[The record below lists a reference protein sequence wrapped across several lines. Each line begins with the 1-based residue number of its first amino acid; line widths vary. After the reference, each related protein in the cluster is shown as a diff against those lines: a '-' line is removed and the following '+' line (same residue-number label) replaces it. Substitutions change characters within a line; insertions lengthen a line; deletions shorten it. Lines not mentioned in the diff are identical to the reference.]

1 MPSCSMEELW
11 RRSDFKE
18 GTKTMVINT
27 NYSALSSGRQL
38 GESQGMLNKSL
49 ARLSSGSKLVNPSDD
64 AAGFAVSARFDA
76 QINRTQAAVDNIGNA
91 VSFSQTQDGYL
102 KKVAK
107 ALDRMSELSML
118 ALDETKSDTDRG
130 LYNNEFTKL
139 GAFVTASS
147 TRDFN
152 GVSMFGGSAINVT
165 VNSEGTSNFAY
176 NAVNLASNATYTT
189 ATASTITT
197 TALATT
203 ALTNVKAAI
212 NQLATD
218 RATVGANQA
227 ALNMYQEQLGVSKDN
242 LSAANSRIKD
252 VNVADESTTFA
263 KYNIL
268 VQAGTAML
276 AQANASPQS
285 ALRLLG

>member
-1 MPSCSMEELW
+1 
-11 RRSDFKE
+11 
-18 GTKTMVINT
+18 MVINT
-27 NYSALSSGRQL
+27 NYSALTSSRQL
-38 GESQGMLNKSL
+38 GESQGLLNRSL
-49 ARLSSGSKLVNPSDD
+49 ARLSSGSKLINPSDD
-64 AAGFAVSARFDA
+64 AAGFAVATRFDA
-76 QINRTQAAVDNIGNA
+76 QINRTQAASDNIGNA

-118 ALDETKSDTDRG
+118 ALDGTKSDTDRS
-130 LYNNEFTKL
+130 LYNTEFQNL
-139 GAFVTASS
+139 GAFVNSTA

-152 GVSMFGGSAINVT
+152 GVSMFGGAGLSVT
-165 VNSEGTSNFAY
+165 VNSEANSNFAY
-176 NAVNLASNATYTT
+176 TAINLTTASYTT
-189 ATASTITT
+189 ATSSTLTSTT
-197 TALATT
+197 NAATALA
-203 ALTNVKAAI
+203 NVKTAI
-212 NQLATD
+212 NTLASD

-242 LSAANSRIKD
+242 LSAAASRIKD
-252 VNVADESTTFA
+252 VNVADESTNFA
-263 KYNIL
+263 RYNIL

>member
-176 NAVNLASNATYTT
+176 SAVDLASSTSYTAATG
-189 ATASTITT
+189 STISTT
-197 TALATT
+197 TLAAT
-203 ALTNVKAAI
+203 ALTNVKKAI

>member
-1 MPSCSMEELW
+1 MPSCSMKELW

-102 KKVAK
+102 KKVAR
-107 ALDRMSELSML
+107 ALDRMSELSIL

-152 GVSMFGGSAINVT
+152 GVSMFGGNVLNVT
-165 VNSEGTSNFAY
+165 VNSEGTSSFAY
-176 NAVNLASNATYTT
+176 SAVDLAANTSYTAATG
-189 ATASTITT
+189 STITT
-197 TALATT
+197 TTLATT
-203 ALTNVKAAI
+203 ALTNVKKAI

-242 LSAANSRIKD
+242 LTAANSRIKD

>member
-1 MPSCSMEELW
+1 
-11 RRSDFKE
+11 
-18 GTKTMVINT
+18 MVINT

-102 KKVAK
+102 KKVAR
-107 ALDRMSELSML
+107 ALDRMSELSIL

-152 GVSMFGGSAINVT
+152 GVSMFGGNVLNVT
-165 VNSEGTSNFAY
+165 VNSEGTSSFAY
-176 NAVNLASNATYTT
+176 SAVDLAANTSYTAATG
-189 ATASTITT
+189 STITT
-197 TALATT
+197 TTLATT
-203 ALTNVKAAI
+203 ALTNVKKAI

-242 LSAANSRIKD
+242 LTAANSRIKD

>member
-102 KKVAK
+102 KKVAR
-107 ALDRMSELSML
+107 ALDRMSELSIL

-152 GVSMFGGSAINVT
+152 GVSMFGGNVLNVT
-165 VNSEGTSNFAY
+165 VNSEGTSSFAY
-176 NAVNLASNATYTT
+176 SAVDLAANTSYTAATG
-189 ATASTITT
+189 STITT
-197 TALATT
+197 TTLATT
-203 ALTNVKAAI
+203 ALTNVKKAI

-242 LSAANSRIKD
+242 LTAANSRIKD

>member
-1 MPSCSMEELW
+1 MKEL
-11 RRSDFKE
+11 RQRSDFKE
-18 GTKTMVINT
+18 GVNTMVINT
-27 NYSALSSGRQL
+27 NYSALSSARQL

-49 ARLSSGSKLVNPSDD
+49 ARLSSGSKLVNPSDN
-64 AAGFAVSARFDA
+64 AGGFAVSARFDA

-91 VSFSQTQDGYL
+91 ISFSQTQDGYL

-107 ALDRMSELSML
+107 ALDRMSELTML
-118 ALDETKSDTDRG
+118 ALDETKSNTDRG
-130 LYNNEFTKL
+130 LYNTEFTNL
-139 GAFVTASS
+139 GTFITATA

-152 GVSMFGGSAINVT
+152 GVSMFSGSALNVT
-165 VNSEGTSNFAY
+165 VNSEATSNFAY
-176 NAVNLASNATYTT
+176 TAVNLATATYTT

-203 ALTNVKAAI
+203 ALTSVKNAI

-218 RATVGANQA
+218 RAVVGANQS
-227 ALNMYQEQLGVSKDN
+227 ALNMYQEQLGVLEDN

>member
-1 MPSCSMEELW
+1 MEELW

-102 KKVAK
+102 KKVAR
-107 ALDRMSELSML
+107 ALDRMSELSLL

-152 GVSMFGGSAINVT
+152 GVSMFGSSAINVT

-176 NAVNLASNATYTT
+176 SAVDLASSTSYTAATG
-189 ATASTITT
+189 STISTT
-197 TALATT
+197 TLATT
-203 ALTNVKAAI
+203 ALTNVKKAI

>member
-1 MPSCSMEELW
+1 
-11 RRSDFKE
+11 
-18 GTKTMVINT
+18 MVINT
-27 NYSALSSGRQL
+27 NYSALTSSRQL
-38 GESQGMLNKSL
+38 GESQGLLNRSL
-49 ARLSSGSKLVNPSDD
+49 ARLSSGSKLINPSDD

-76 QINRTQAAVDNIGNA
+76 QINRTQAASDNIGNA
-91 VSFSQTQDGYL
+91 ISFSQTQDGYL

-118 ALDETKSDTDRG
+118 ALDETKSNTDRG
-130 LYNNEFTKL
+130 LYNTEFQNL
-139 GAFVTASS
+139 GAFVNSTA

-152 GVSMFGGSAINVT
+152 GVSMFSGAGLNVT
-165 VNSEGTSNFAY
+165 VNSEAQSNFSYTAI
-176 NAVNLASNATYTT
+176 NLTT
-189 ATASTITT
+189 ASYTSATTSSSVTTTANAT
-197 TALATT
+197 TALA
-203 ALTNVKAAI
+203 NVKAAV

-242 LSAANSRIKD
+242 LSAAASRIKD
-252 VNVADESTTFA
+252 VNVADESTNFA
-263 KYNIL
+263 RYNIL

>member
-1 MPSCSMEELW
+1 MPSCRMKEL
-11 RRSDFKE
+11 RQRSDFKE
-18 GTKTMVINT
+18 GVNTMVINT
-27 NYSALSSGRQL
+27 NYSALSSARQL

-49 ARLSSGSKLVNPSDD
+49 ARLSSGSKLVNPSDN
-64 AAGFAVSARFDA
+64 AGGFAVSARFDA

-91 VSFSQTQDGYL
+91 ISFSQTQDGYL

-107 ALDRMSELSML
+107 ALDRMSELTML
-118 ALDETKSDTDRG
+118 ALDETKSNTDRG
-130 LYNNEFTKL
+130 LYNTEFTNL
-139 GAFVTASS
+139 GAFVTSTA

-152 GVSMFGGSAINVT
+152 GVSMFSGSALNVT
-165 VNSEGTSNFAY
+165 VNSEATCNFAY
-176 NAVNLASNATYTT
+176 TAVNLGNTTYTT

-197 TALATT
+197 TGNATT
-203 ALTNVKAAI
+203 ALTSVKNAI

-218 RATVGANQA
+218 RAVVGANQS
-227 ALNMYQEQLGVSKDN
+227 ALNMYQEQLGVAKDN
-242 LSAANSRIKD
+242 LAAANSRIKD
-252 VNVADESTTFA
+252 VNVADESTSFA

>member
-1 MPSCSMEELW
+1 MKEL
-11 RRSDFKE
+11 RQRSDFKE
-18 GTKTMVINT
+18 GVNTMVINT
-27 NYSALSSGRQL
+27 NYSALSSARQL

-49 ARLSSGSKLVNPSDD
+49 ARLSSGSKLINPSDN
-64 AAGFAVSARFDA
+64 AGGFAVSARFDA

-107 ALDRMSELSML
+107 ALDRMSELTML
-118 ALDETKSDTDRG
+118 ALDETKSNTDRG
-130 LYNNEFTKL
+130 LYNTEFTNL
-139 GAFVTASS
+139 GAFVTSTA

-152 GVSMFGGSAINVT
+152 GVSMFSGSALNVT
-165 VNSEGTSNFAY
+165 VNSEATGNFAY
-176 NAVNLASNATYTT
+176 TAVNLGNTTYTT

-197 TALATT
+197 TGNATT
-203 ALTNVKAAI
+203 ALTSVKNAI

-218 RATVGANQA
+218 RAVVGANQS
-227 ALNMYQEQLGVSKDN
+227 ALNMYQEQLGVAKDN
-242 LSAANSRIKD
+242 LAAANSRIKD
-252 VNVADESTTFA
+252 VNVADESTSFA

>member
-1 MPSCSMEELW
+1 
-11 RRSDFKE
+11 
-18 GTKTMVINT
+18 MVINT
-27 NYSALSSGRQL
+27 NYSALSSARQL

-49 ARLSSGSKLVNPSDD
+49 ARLSSGSKLINPSDN
-64 AAGFAVSARFDA
+64 AGGFAVSARFDA

-107 ALDRMSELSML
+107 ALDRMSELTML
-118 ALDETKSDTDRG
+118 ALDETKSNTDRG
-130 LYNNEFTKL
+130 LYNTEFTNL
-139 GAFVTASS
+139 GAFVNATA

-152 GVSMFGGSAINVT
+152 GVSMFSGSALNVT
-165 VNSEGTSNFAY
+165 VNSEATGNFAY
-176 NAVNLASNATYTT
+176 TAVNLGNTTYTT

-197 TALATT
+197 TGNATT
-203 ALTNVKAAI
+203 ALTSVKNAI

-218 RATVGANQA
+218 RAVVGANQS
-227 ALNMYQEQLGVSKDN
+227 ALNMYQEQLGVAKDN
-242 LSAANSRIKD
+242 LAAANSRIKD
-252 VNVADESTTFA
+252 VNVADESTSFA

>member
-1 MPSCSMEELW
+1 
-11 RRSDFKE
+11 
-18 GTKTMVINT
+18 MVINT
-27 NYSALSSGRQL
+27 NYSALSSARQL

-49 ARLSSGSKLVNPSDD
+49 ARLSSGSKLVNPSDN
-64 AAGFAVSARFDA
+64 AGGFAVSARFDA

-91 VSFSQTQDGYL
+91 ISFSQTQDGYL
-102 KKVAK
+102 KKVAN

-118 ALDETKSDTDRG
+118 ALDETKSNTDRG
-130 LYNNEFTKL
+130 LYNTEFTNL
-139 GAFVTASS
+139 GDFVTATA

-152 GVSMFGGSAINVT
+152 GVSMFSGASLNVT
-165 VNSEGTSNFAY
+165 VNSEGASNFAY
-176 NAVNLASNATYTT
+176 TAVNLSNATYTA
-189 ATASTITT
+189 ATTGAAADIST

-218 RATVGANQA
+218 RATVGANQS

>member
-102 KKVAK
+102 KKVAR
-107 ALDRMSELSML
+107 ALDRMSELSLL

-152 GVSMFGGSAINVT
+152 GVSMFGSSAINVT

-176 NAVNLASNATYTT
+176 SAVDLASSTSYTAATG
-189 ATASTITT
+189 SNISTT
-197 TALATT
+197 TLATT
-203 ALTNVKAAI
+203 ALTNVKKAI

>member
-102 KKVAK
+102 KKVAR
-107 ALDRMSELSML
+107 ALDRMSELSIL

-152 GVSMFGGSAINVT
+152 GVSMFGGNVINVT
-165 VNSEGTSNFAY
+165 VNSEGTSSFAY
-176 NAVNLASNATYTT
+176 SAVDLAANTSYTAATG
-189 ATASTITT
+189 STITT
-197 TALATT
+197 TTLATT
-203 ALTNVKAAI
+203 ALTNVKRAI

-242 LSAANSRIKD
+242 LTAANSRIKD

>member
-1 MPSCSMEELW
+1 MPSCRMKEL
-11 RRSDFKE
+11 RQRSDFKE
-18 GTKTMVINT
+18 GVNTMVINT
-27 NYSALSSGRQL
+27 NYSALSSARQL

-49 ARLSSGSKLVNPSDD
+49 ARLSSGSKLVNPSDN
-64 AAGFAVSARFDA
+64 AGGFAVSARFDA

-91 VSFSQTQDGYL
+91 ISFSQTQDGYL

-107 ALDRMSELSML
+107 ALDRMSELTML
-118 ALDETKSDTDRG
+118 ALDETKSNTDRG
-130 LYNNEFTKL
+130 LYNTEFTNL
-139 GAFVTASS
+139 GTFITATA

-152 GVSMFGGSAINVT
+152 GVSMFSGSALNVT
-165 VNSEGTSNFAY
+165 VNSEATSNFAY
-176 NAVNLASNATYTT
+176 TAINLATATYTT

-203 ALTNVKAAI
+203 ALTSVKNAI

-218 RATVGANQA
+218 RAVVGANQS
-227 ALNMYQEQLGVSKDN
+227 ALTMYQEQLGVLEDN
-242 LSAANSRIKD
+242 LAAANSRIKD

>member
-152 GVSMFGGSAINVT
+152 GVSMFGSSAINVT

-176 NAVNLASNATYTT
+176 NAVNLSLNSYTVATG
-189 ATASTITT
+189 STITT
-197 TALATT
+197 TANAST

-242 LSAANSRIKD
+242 LTAANSRIKD

>member
-107 ALDRMSELSML
+107 ALDRMSELSLL

-152 GVSMFGGSAINVT
+152 GVSMFGSSAINVT
-165 VNSEGTSNFAY
+165 VNSEGTGNFAY
-176 NAVNLASNATYTT
+176 TAVNLASNATYTT

-242 LSAANSRIKD
+242 LTAANSRIKD

>member
-1 MPSCSMEELW
+1 
-11 RRSDFKE
+11 
-18 GTKTMVINT
+18 MVINT

-102 KKVAK
+102 KKVAR
-107 ALDRMSELSML
+107 ALDRMSELSL
-118 ALDETKSDTDRG
+118 LSLDETKSDTDRG

-152 GVSMFGGSAINVT
+152 GVSMFGSSAINVT

-176 NAVNLASNATYTT
+176 TAVNLSLNSYTVATG
-189 ATASTITT
+189 STITT
-197 TALATT
+197 TANAST